1 MSAFV
6 YHIPYFIA
14 AWLYLVGLYG
24 IITSRNLI
32 HLIVCLTIVQASTY
46 ILIIAIGFRFGA
58 TAPIYN
64 EIPAGTRAVD
74 PVSHALILTDLVVGA
89 TVTALLLSIAVQVHR
104 RKGTLDPNELRPL
117 RR

>member
-1 MSAFV
+1 MTVIS
-6 YHIPYFIA
+6 HLPYLIA
-14 AWLYLVGLYG
+14 GWLCLIGLYG

-32 HLIVCLTIVQASTY
+32 HLIVCLTVVQSATY
-46 ILIIAIGFRFGA
+46 ILIIAIAFRFGA
-58 TAPIYN
+58 HAPIYN

-89 TVTALLLSIAVQVHR
+89 TVSALLLSIAVLVHKL
-104 RKGTLDPNELRPL
+104 KGTLDPNDMAPL